1 MNVTSSLYLLLLWL
15 VCGFTFLPFSVLMFD
30 LLIID
35 RRTGMPLNI
44 KPRKDSQ
51 GFEIVDD
58 YFPDS
63 GLFHN
68 PPFHNP
74 ILAIIIILLC
84 M

>member
-1 MNVTSSLYLLLLWL
+1 
-15 VCGFTFLPFSVLMFD
+15 MFD
-30 LLIID
+30 LLIVD
-35 RRTGMPLNI
+35 RRTGIPFNI

-68 PPFHNP
+68 P
-74 ILAIIIILLC
+74 ILAINYYVCRIIHGCRLNPVS
-84 M
+84 

>member
-1 MNVTSSLYLLLLWL
+1 M
-15 VCGFTFLPFSVLMFD
+15 FLPFSVLMFD
-30 LLIID
+30 LLIVD
-35 RRTGMPLNI
+35 RRTGIPFNI

-63 GLFHN
+63 GLFD
-68 PPFHNP
+68 NP
-74 ILAIIIILLC
+74 ILAILC